1 MAILA
6 IPPSPCREAALAVP
20 PSPCRE
26 SHQTLTL
33 KVEPA
38 ALAHFL
44 LVRARHQCNPSS
56 PAEFQ
61 LPVTEPDINNRLESL
76 CLSMT
81 EHALGGECILLAWH
95 GTPGRTTGQV
105 GTGWGWQ
112 GTGGERP
119 WGAVGPLSSHTIHST
134 RRHMQRAPAP
144 CSCSSSGGDSG
155 PRRAR
160 CSSFPRGPTPPGH
173 TGVPAPWL
181 SQPNAG
187 TGGVR
192 NTRRGF

>member
-1 MAILA
+1 MQHTLHGNLGN
-6 IPPSPCREAALAVP
+6 PPKSMQGGSPGGPPKSLQGVSPNPHPEGGASGTGTLSPCQ
-20 PSPCRE
+20 SPC
-26 SHQTLTL
+26 
-33 KVEPA
+33 
-38 ALAHFL
+38 
-44 LVRARHQCNPSS
+44 HQCNPSS

-95 GTPGRTTGQV
+95 GTPGRTTGQE
-105 GTGWGWQ
+105 GTGWGRQ

-134 RRHMQRAPAP
+134 RRHTQRAPAP

-160 CSSFPRGPTPPGH
+160 CSSFPRGPTPNPR
-173 TGVPAPWL
+173 TFTSL
-181 SQPNAG
+181 
-187 TGGVR
+187 
-192 NTRRGF
+192 